1 MIPPPH
7 IAAAR
12 CGCLAA
18 VRRAA
23 ALRVGCRRGKAPSPR
38 LSKSPRRFTRP
49 AAYPCWLACSGRRAS
64 VRLASG
70 VGRGAA
76 SAPGAGSA
84 GGAPPCRCRASCWP
98 RGFGGVRARQIAGHS
113 PAAPARPP
121 RAACPSTAAGRLR
134 FVRLPPVL
142 RRPAVLPPAPRPP
155 GLFSSLLAGALLLPR
170 RPPSAPPAPV
180 GYAAGGSRRA
190 RPRPAPVVVPRF
202 WPRCPAAAGL
212 RAARRPPCLGGL
224 PRRAGA
230 ASAPRW
236 ALWPPF
242 ARCAAGG
249 GWRSLGVRPPFQPVP
264 CRQVP
269 CLSSVGPPDPC
280 AALLSDL
287 SDRRRMG
294 APPWGAFG
302 LDGDGFQLVQI
313 RHNHWLQP
321 L

>member
-7 IAAAR
+7 I
-12 CGCLAA
+12 AA

-38 LSKSPRRFTRP
+38 LSKSPRRFTRTGRLSL
-49 AAYPCWLACSGRRAS
+49 LACVQWPPRQCPACFRCRTRRALGPQRRWERRGALLRAVAARPAGRVAS
-64 VRLASG
+64 VVCGRVRLRGTAPQRPP
-70 VGRGAA
+70 GRLG
-76 SAPGAGSA
+76 PP
-84 GGAPPCRCRASCWP
+84 APPRLP
-98 RGFGGVRARQIAGHS
+98 GGYVLYGSRPFFAARQCFIQ
-113 PAAPARPP
+113 P
-121 RAACPSTAAGRLR
+121 RALPACSRPCLPGRSCFPGGPR
-134 FVRLPPVL
+134 P
-142 RRPAVLPPAPRPP
+142 RRPRPWVMRRAVRGGRVLARRRSWCLVSGLAVLPPPVSGRL
-155 GLFSSLLAGALLLPR
+155 GVLPVWGR
-170 RPPSAPPAPV
+170 
-180 GYAAGGSRRA
+180 
-190 RPRPAPVVVPRF
+190 
-202 WPRCPAAAGL
+202 
-212 RAARRPPCLGGL
+212 

-242 ARCAAGG
+242 ARCAAG

-280 AALLSDL
+280 AALLSDFL
-287 SDRRRMG
+287 DRRRMG